1 LSEAIELMT
10 NNIFKCY
17 DDAYNEFSPNLLERY
32 KFLKKMIKDQKD
44 ENSNL
49 MKQIDLINQE
59 ISQLF
64 ENIIKLGTRLE
75 SLEKATGIDRKEDDS
90 DIEENMYDD

>member
-1 LSEAIELMT
+1 
-10 NNIFKCY
+10 
-17 DDAYNEFSPNLLERY
+17 
-32 KFLKKMIKDQKD
+32 
-44 ENSNL
+44 

-75 SLEKATGIDRKEDDS
+75 NIEKVCGVDKEDY
-90 DIEENMYDD
+90 ENEDDN

>member
-1 LSEAIELMT
+1 MT
-10 NNIFKCY
+10 NDIFKCY
-17 DDAYNEFSPNLLERY
+17 DEAYNEFNPNLLEKY

-75 SLEKATGIDRKEDDS
+75 NIEKVCGMEREEYENEDD
-90 DIEENMYDD
+90 N